1 MAIARGDSAKLII
14 GATAEA
20 LSMKIKQRE
29 LTTQYIEFV
38 KWSNWDGKLPS
49 TVAGGSGTLLNIK

>member
-20 LSMKIKQRE
+20 QSMKIKQRE
-29 LTTQYIEFV
+29 LTAQYIEFV
-38 KWSNWDGKLPS
+38 KWSRWNGVMPS
-49 TVAGGSGTLLNIK
+49 TIAGNSGTLLNIK